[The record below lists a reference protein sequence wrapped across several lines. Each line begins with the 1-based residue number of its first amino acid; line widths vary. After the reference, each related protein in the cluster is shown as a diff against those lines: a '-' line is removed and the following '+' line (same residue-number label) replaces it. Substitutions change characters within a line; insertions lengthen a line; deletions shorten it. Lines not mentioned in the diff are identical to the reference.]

1 MLVVTYIA
9 DDTRI
14 VHYLLPASAE
24 TCPCSCV
31 NYCIADGPAAIFPGT
46 RTWYPKISRDLG
58 HFRPRSARSHPQNV
72 QCSKHSTKIPAL
84 VRAAQIHFPQHCIML
99 IPKPRFN
106 LVRKSQQ
113 RHDCSTAAH
122 EDWFRK
128 IGIQNLA
135 FKDRISFMIALPHN
149 NRHSRLDDSSL
160 FECYF
165 RKGSAKKVTMIQPYV
180 CNDTQDR
187 SDNVRTVQAASQ
199 TGFKND
205 IIHPLT
211 RKPV

>member
-1 MLVVTYIA
+1 
-9 DDTRI
+9 
-14 VHYLLPASAE
+14 
-24 TCPCSCV
+24 
-31 NYCIADGPAAIFPGT
+31 
-46 RTWYPKISRDLG
+46 
-58 HFRPRSARSHPQNV
+58 
-72 QCSKHSTKIPAL
+72 
-84 VRAAQIHFPQHCIML
+84 ML

-113 RHDCSTAAH
+113 RHDCSAATH
-122 EDWFRK
+122 EDRFRK

-135 FKDRISFMIALPHN
+135 FKDRISFMIALSHN

-187 SDNVRTVQAASQ
+187 SDNVRTVQPATQ
-199 TGFKND
+199 TSLKND
-205 IIHPLT
+205 IIHTLT
-211 RKPV
+211 RKPVKSHRCGYLKEGHIQMIEGILPFPDEVPYILLWNQCIVPLLEH